1 MLNSGKTKK
10 GLSANLRKT
19 PLMFILLSAAALLVL
34 LAASAGTGIIGINLL
49 LLHNGSGR
57 LLLFVEFLS
66 GLFVKDIVPLF
77 QILQPVGF
85 CCYHV
90 LVQKSLIEA

>member
-19 PLMFILLSAAALLVL
+19 PFMFNLLSAAALLVL

-57 LLLFVEFLS
+57 LLLFVEFLT

-77 QILQPVGF
+77 QIVQPVGF
-85 CCYHV
+85 CCYPV
-90 LVQKSLIEA
+90 LVQTRLIED

>member
-19 PLMFILLSAAALLVL
+19 PFMFNLLSAAALLVL
-34 LAASAGTGIIGINLL
+34 LATSAGTGIIGINLL

-57 LLLFVEFLS
+57 LLLFVEFLT

-77 QILQPVGF
+77 QIVQPVGDPAF
-85 CCYHV
+85 
-90 LVQKSLIEA
+90 SDIPDG

>member
-1 MLNSGKTKK
+1 
-10 GLSANLRKT
+10 
-19 PLMFILLSAAALLVL
+19 MFNLLSAAALFILF
-34 LAASAGTGIIGINLL
+34 AASTGTGIIGINLL

-57 LLLFVEFLS
+57 LLLFVELLT

-77 QILQPVGF
+77 QIVQPVSL
-85 CCYHV
+85 CRYHV